1 MEYKKNIEVKKNTLI
16 KQHDI
21 KDCGAACL
29 ASVAIHYGLKMPIAK
44 IRQICHTD
52 TRGTNVLGLIQGLEQ
67 MGFNAK
73 GVKGGTD
80 ALPELPL
87 PAIAHI
93 IVNGQM
99 HHYVVIYKVS
109 KNKITVMDP
118 ARGKLEDYKIGDFSK
133 IWTGVLILLEPNE
146 YFEQRNEKTSLY
158 KRFWN
163 LVQPHKSILIQALL
177 GALVYT
183 VLGLSTSIYIEKITD
198 YVLIDGNKRLLN
210 LLSVGMI
217 VILLFQIFIG
227 AMKSVLVLQTGQKMD
242 KHLILGYYKHLL
254 TLPQRFFDTMKVG
267 EIISRVNDAV
277 KIRTFINDVSIQIF
291 VNLFIIIFSFALM
304 FTYYWKLALITAL
317 VIPFYFLVYW
327 ITNTLNK
334 KAERRLM
341 EESAELESH
350 LVESITSIKTIK
362 QFGVETFANNKT
374 DNAFSKLL
382 KTIYVSVMNALFSG
396 NSSEFLSRIFTI
408 VLLWVGS
415 DYVIDRVITPGE
427 LLSFYALIGYFTNPV
442 SQLIGMNKTI
452 QNALIAADRLFEIMD
467 LEREENT
474 GKLELTKE
482 NIGDIEFKEVS
493 FSYGSRTEVFTD
505 FNCLIKKGETTAIV
519 GESGSGKTTLASLVQ
534 NLYPLKTGK
543 IIIGDYDINYI
554 SNYSLRNLV
563 SVVPQQIDLFSGN
576 VIENIALGEDFPDIQ
591 RILNITKNLG
601 ILSFVEKLPNG
612 FQTYLGENGALL
624 SGGQKQR
631 IAIARAL
638 YKNPEILI
646 LDEATSSLDT
656 ESELVIQNTLQE
668 FRNQGKTMI
677 VIAHRLSTIANADT
691 ILVIKDRQIIEKGNH
706 NELLN
711 KDSVYQ
717 SMWEKQTLT
726 L

>member
-1 MEYKKNIEVKKNTLI
+1 MMKKNILI

-29 ASVAIHYGLKMPIAK
+29 ASVALHYGLKMPIAK

-73 GVKGGTD
+73 GVKGGID
-80 ALPELPL
+80 VLPELPL
-87 PAIAHI
+87 PAIAHV

-99 HHYVVIYKVS
+99 HHYVVIYKVT
-109 KNKITVMDP
+109 KDKITVMDP
-118 ARGKLEDYKIGDFSK
+118 ARGKLEDYKIEEFSK

-177 GALVYT
+177 GALIYT
-183 VLGLSTSIYIEKITD
+183 ILGLSTSIYIEKITD
-198 YVLIDGNKRLLN
+198 YVLIDGNRRLLN

-254 TLPQRFFDTMKVG
+254 KLPQRFFDTMKVG

-327 ITNTLNK
+327 ITNKLNK
-334 KAERRLM
+334 KAERQLM

-350 LVESITSIKTIK
+350 LVESITSVKTIK

-382 KTIYVSVMNALFSG
+382 KTIYSSVMNALFSG

-408 VLLWVGS
+408 ILLWAGS
-415 DYVIDRVITPGE
+415 GYVIDRVITPGE

-474 GKLELTKE
+474 EKLDLTKE
-482 NIGDIEFKEVS
+482 NIGDIQFKEAS
-493 FSYGSRTEVFTD
+493 FSYGSRTEVFTN
-505 FNCLIKKGETTAIV
+505 FNCLLKKGETIAIV

-534 NLYPLKTGK
+534 NLYQLKSGK
-543 IIIGDYDINYI
+543 IMIGDYDINYI

-591 RILNITKNLG
+591 RILDITKKIG
-601 ILSFVEKLPNG
+601 ILGFVEKLPSG

-624 SGGQKQR
+624 SGGQRQR

-677 VIAHRLSTIANADT
+677 IIAHRLSTISNADS
-691 ILVIKDRQIIEKGNH
+691 ILVMKDGQIIEQGHH
-706 NELLN
+706 NELIS
-711 KDSVYQ
+711 KDSVYK
-717 SMWEKQTLT
+717 SMWEKQSIKLN
-726 L
+726 

>member
-1 MEYKKNIEVKKNTLI
+1 MKKDILI
-16 KQHDI
+16 KQHDL

-29 ASVAIHYGLKMPIAK
+29 ASVSVFYGLKMPIAK
-44 IRQICHTD
+44 IRQVSHTD
-52 TRGTNVLGLIQGLEQ
+52 TRGTNVLGMVQGLEA

-73 GVKGGTD
+73 GVKGGID
-80 ALPELPL
+80 ALPEIPL

-93 IVNGQM
+93 ITKEQY

-109 KNKITVMDP
+109 KNKIEVMDP
-118 ARGKLEDYKIGDFSK
+118 AFGKIEEYTLDDFSK
-133 IWTGVLILLEPNE
+133 IWTGILILLEPNE
-146 YFEQRNEKTSLY
+146 YFEQKNEKTSIY
-158 KRFWN
+158 QRFWD
-163 LVQPHKSILIQALL
+163 LVQPHKSILIQALV

-183 VLGLSTSIYIEKITD
+183 ILGLSTSIYIEKITD

-227 AMKSVLVLQTGQKMD
+227 AMKSIMVLQTGQKMD

-254 TLPQRFFDTMKVG
+254 KLPQRFFDTMKVG

-277 KIRTFINDVSIQIF
+277 KIRAFINDVAIQIF
-291 VNLFIIIFSFALM
+291 VNIFIIVFSFALM
-304 FTYYWKLALITAL
+304 FTYYWKLALIMAL

-327 ITNTLNK
+327 VTNKLNK
-334 KAERRLM
+334 KVERKLM
-341 EESAELESH
+341 EDSAELESH
-350 LVESITSIKTIK
+350 LVESITSVRTIK

-374 DNAFSKLL
+374 DNSFSTLL
-382 KTIYVSVMNALFSG
+382 KTIYKSILNSLFSG
-396 NSSEFLSRIFTI
+396 NSSEFLSRVFTI
-408 VLLWVGS
+408 ILLWVGS
-415 DYVIDRVITPGE
+415 GYVIDRTITPGE
-427 LLSFYALIGYFTNPV
+427 LLSFYALIGYFTSPV

-467 LEREENT
+467 LEREET
-474 GKLELTKE
+474 TEKMDVSKKHL
-482 NIGDIEFKEVS
+482 GDIQFKEVN
-493 FSYGSRTEVFTD
+493 FSYGSRVDVFED
-505 FNCLIKKGETTAIV
+505 FNCTIQKGKTTAIV
-519 GESGSGKTTLASLVQ
+519 GESGSGKTTLAALMQ
-534 NLYPLKTGK
+534 NLYSLKSGK
-543 IIIGDYDINYI
+543 IMIGDYDINYI
-554 SNYSLRNLV
+554 SNYSLRNAI

-576 VIENIALGEDFPDIQ
+576 VIENIALGEDFPDMQ
-591 RILNITKNLG
+591 KILKITKDLG
-601 ILSFVEKLPNG
+601 ILNFVEKLPNS

-656 ESELVIQNTLQE
+656 EAEQVIQNTLQE

-677 VIAHRLSTIANADT
+677 VIAHRLSTIANSDT
-691 ILVIKDRQIIEKGNH
+691 ILVMKEGKIIEQGHH
-706 NELLN
+706 NELIS
-711 KDSVYQ
+711 KDSVYKT
-717 SMWEKQTLT
+717 MWEKQSINLN
-726 L
+726 